1 MSIRYCDRRS
11 GSDRR
16 VRLRRC
22 RRSASPAVPSAP
34 VAAAAGARYRDL
46 GRAPAQMPVR
56 LAVVLAYRNE
66 NELQAL
72 LAAQEDAAS
81 PLAGRYLT
89 QQQFLD
95 AFAPS
100 PATYAAVERDFAAR
114 GFTIE
119 RTYANRTVLDVA
131 APAAIVER
139 TFATELHRASAL
151 GRSGYAN
158 VSAAFLPAELRER
171 VAGVVGFDSVGV
183 LHTANHRGAAQKNAL
198 GPPLQGPD
206 TGFSPF
212 ALAGAYDLPGAAWE
226 GRTRAIGRRRNRCG
240 FSRYRSRAVLE
251 RRSAK
256 RERGRRRRAF
266 RSTADRSRR

>member
-1 MSIRYCDRRS
+1 MS
-11 GSDRR
+11 
-16 VRLRRC
+16 LRIAIVAAIAAFGAALPAA
-22 RRSASPAVPSAP
+22 ASPAVQNEP

-46 GRAPAQMPVR
+46 GPAPARMPVR

-66 NELQAL
+66 NQLQAL

-100 PATYAAVERDFAAR
+100 AATYAAVERDFATR

-139 TFATELHRASAL
+139 TFGTELHRASAL

-183 LHTANHRGAAQKNAL
+183 LHTANHRGAAQRMRS
-198 GPPLQGPD
+198 GRRCR
-206 TGFSPF
+206 
-212 ALAGAYDLPGAAWE
+212 
-226 GRTRAIGRRRNRCG
+226 GRTPGLAH
-240 FSRYRSRAVLE
+240 SRSRAHTIFPC
-251 RRSAK
+251 SMGK
-256 RERGRRRRAF
+256 TDSG
-266 RSTADRSRR
+266 SRPPS